1 MSKIRMKTIVAAT
14 LFLAAA
20 CVQGN
25 AQDMSG
31 CVKTDVPDPPRIVYQ
46 CANGLVFEAE
56 AAAEI
61 AVEKSAAQARPD
73 EVRLTEDAVLIEVE
87 PDSGP
92 FQILTPHAIAAV
104 RGTLFV
110 VDVTQEM
117 TSVFVVRGQVA
128 VSRPDGSDA
137 VTLSAGEGV
146 EVTQADPLI
155 TKRWPQEKADRLLA
169 RFAR

>member
-1 MSKIRMKTIVAAT
+1 MSTIRIKTILRAA
-14 LFLAAA
+14 LCLAAA
-20 CVQGN
+20 CVQGS
-25 AQDMSG
+25 AQDVNG
-31 CVKTDVPDPPRIVYQ
+31 CVKTDVPNPPRIVYQ

-61 AVEKSAAQARPD
+61 AVENAPGQVRPGA
-73 EVRLTEDAVLIEVE
+73 VQLTEDAVLIEVE

-104 RGTLFV
+104 RGTIFV
-110 VDVTQEM
+110 VDVKQEM
-117 TSVFVVRGQVA
+117 TSVFVVRGQVE

-137 VTLSAGEGV
+137 VTLSDGEGV
-146 EVTQADPLI
+146 EVTEDDPL
-155 TKRWPQEKADRLLA
+155 TVKTWPQEKADRLLA

>member
-1 MSKIRMKTIVAAT
+1 MSTIRIKTFLTAT

-20 CVQGN
+20 CTQGA
-25 AQDMSG
+25 AQDVNG
-31 CVKTDVPDPPRIVYQ
+31 CVKANVPNPPRIVYQ

-61 AVEKSAAQARPD
+61 AVENSPGQDRPAAVQ
-73 EVRLTEDAVLIEVE
+73 LTEDAVLIEVE

-104 RGTLFV
+104 RGTIFV
-110 VDVTQEM
+110 VDVTREM
-117 TSVFVVRGQVA
+117 TSVFVVRGKVA
-128 VSRPDGSDA
+128 VSRPDGSDL
-137 VTLSAGEGV
+137 VTLSDGEGV
-146 EVTQADPLI
+146 EVTEDNPLI
-155 TKRWPQEKADRLLA
+155 AKQWPQEKAERLLA